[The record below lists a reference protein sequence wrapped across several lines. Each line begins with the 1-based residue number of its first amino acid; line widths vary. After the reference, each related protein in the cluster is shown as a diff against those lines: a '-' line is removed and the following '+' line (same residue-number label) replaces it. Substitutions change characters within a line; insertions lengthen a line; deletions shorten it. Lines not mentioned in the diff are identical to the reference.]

1 MTAARVSAVVLAGGR
16 SERFGRDKLAEPIDG
31 RPLLFHAI
39 EAVRGQATE
48 TVVVAPPGVT
58 PALPPGVRVV
68 HDTVA
73 YQGPLAGLS
82 AGLRA
87 CREPVALV
95 IGGDMPWI
103 ADAVVTLLIAR
114 MVDPDTDAVVL
125 EHDGR
130 PRPLPAIV
138 RRDRALEMADRL
150 LDRGE
155 RSLRALVE
163 GLGAVVIGEADW
175 RSADPDGRT
184 MRDIDTVAD
193 LD

>member
-1 MTAARVSAVVLAGGR
+1 MTAARVSAVILAGGR

-31 RPLLFHAI
+31 RPVLVHAI
-39 EAVRGQATE
+39 EAVRVHATE
-48 TVVVAPPGVT
+48 IVVVAPPGVT
-58 PALPPGVRVV
+58 PALPLGVRLV

-73 YQGPLAGLS
+73 YRGPLAGLS
-82 AGLRA
+82 TGLLA

-95 IGGDMPWI
+95 IGGDMPWL
-103 ADAVVTLLIAR
+103 ADAVVALLIAR
-114 MVDPDTDAVVL
+114 IVDADTDAVVL

-130 PRPLPAIV
+130 PRPLPSIV
-138 RRDRALEMADRL
+138 RRDRALEMADRF

-163 GLGAVVIGEADW
+163 GLGAVVIGEVEW
-175 RSADPDGRT
+175 RMADPDGRT
-184 MRDIDTVAD
+184 MHDIDTVAD